1 MIAWLLGI
9 LNSIEIANAQQPGTC
24 QYKYSMGTRLPPLAM
39 SVDYVQRT
47 GPPTTFMRKI
57 CKSQDLR
64 HCLIMDTHDDD
75 ATLLVLALE
84 VYRRVAT
91 AGTACFTEKQAA
103 VVVRTLTTIVNGE
116 ACKRRILQRRLKEHE
131 TVYGTFLLANAS
143 SNTKVNNAVF
153 LKQYV
158 KVNVWGNE
166 SRLVHLAECMRAV
179 GFSDRESRPGKY

>member
-1 MIAWLLGI
+1 
-9 LNSIEIANAQQPGTC
+9 
-24 QYKYSMGTRLPPLAM
+24 
-39 SVDYVQRT
+39 
-47 GPPTTFMRKI
+47 
-57 CKSQDLR
+57 
-64 HCLIMDTHDDD
+64 MDTHDDD
-75 ATLLVLALE
+75 STLLALTLE

-91 AGTACFTEKQAA
+91 AGTACFTEEQAA
-103 VVVRTLTTIVNGE
+103 VVVGIPTTIANRE
-116 ACKRRILQRRLKEHE
+116 ACKRRIQRKLKEHE